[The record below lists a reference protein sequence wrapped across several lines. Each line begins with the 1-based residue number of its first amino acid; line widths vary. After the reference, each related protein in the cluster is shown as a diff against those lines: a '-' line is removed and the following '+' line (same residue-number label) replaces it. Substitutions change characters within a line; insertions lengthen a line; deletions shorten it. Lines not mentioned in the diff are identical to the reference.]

1 MRNENCFKQVDL
13 AFLSLYPSKS
23 VRLLKK
29 FVVNVDKTHDC
40 VFFLNSINEHSF
52 DTCLDHSSFTGYHL
66 RPLKMVENH
75 SDEGN
80 NNKQVHRKFLGKRSI

>member
-1 MRNENCFKQVDL
+1 MKIVLNRLTSLFFHFTLRNL
-13 AFLSLYPSKS
+13 

-40 VFFLNSINEHSF
+40 VFFPDSINEHSF